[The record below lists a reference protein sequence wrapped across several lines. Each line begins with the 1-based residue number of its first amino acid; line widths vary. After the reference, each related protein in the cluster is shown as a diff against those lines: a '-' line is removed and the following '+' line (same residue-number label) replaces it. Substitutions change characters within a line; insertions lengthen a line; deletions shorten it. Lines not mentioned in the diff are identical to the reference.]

1 MGDVILKDEVF
12 AIQGAFFEVS
22 REMGTGFLEAV
33 YQECLEREF
42 AQRAIPHKRH
52 PKLTLVYK
60 GVAISPTY
68 TPDFICFEQ
77 IIIELKV
84 AQTITDAHRAQV
96 INYLRA
102 TNLKLGLIVNYGVY
116 PKAQVERIAL

>member
-1 MGDVILKDEVF
+1 MLFRAEVF
-12 AIQGAFFEVS
+12 AINGAIFEVS

-42 AQRAIPHKRH
+42 SLQSVPFVRH
-52 PKLTLVYK
+52 PNLKLAYK
-60 GVAISPTY
+60 GEPISQTY
-68 TPDFICFEQ
+68 APDFICFGG

-84 AQTITDAHRAQV
+84 APAITDSHRGQV

-102 TNLKLGLIVNYGVY
+102 TDLRLGLIVNFGAYL
-116 PKAQVERIAL
+116 KAQVERVVF

>member
-1 MGDVILKDEVF
+1 MGEMLYKGEVF
-12 AIQGAFFEVS
+12 ANQGAIFEVS

-42 AQRAIPHKRH
+42 ALRAIPFIRH
-52 PKLTLVYK
+52 PHLRLTYK
-60 GVAISPTY
+60 DEHIVQTY
-68 TPDFICFEQ
+68 TPDFIFFDS

-84 AQTITDAHRAQV
+84 AQGIIEGHRAQI

-102 TNLKLGLIVNYGVY
+102 TNLRLGLIVNYGAY